1 MEAKVGDRV
10 SFAAKKVGQPSR
22 VGVVRT
28 VTKGI
33 SGVRYSIKWE
43 DGHESVMAPG
53 AGTIVVDG
61 KAKPKAKSR
70 TKKAAGT
77 KKSAKRKR

>member
-10 SFAAKKVGQPSR
+10 SFAAKKVGQPAR

-33 SGVRYSIKWE
+33 SGVRYAVRWE
-43 DGHESVMAPG
+43 DGHESVIAPG

-61 KAKPKAKSR
+61 KTKPKKR
-70 TKKAAGT
+70 AAAT

>member
-33 SGVRYSIKWE
+33 SGLRYQVRWD
-43 DGHESVMAPG
+43 DGHESVIAPG
-53 AGTIVVDG
+53 AGSIVVDG
-61 KAKPKAKSR
+61 KAKKTKAKAGPA
-70 TKKAAGT
+70 KKKG
-77 KKSAKRKR
+77 AKRKR

>member
-1 MEAKVGDRV
+1 MQAKVGDRV
-10 SFAAKKVGQPSR
+10 SLAAKKVGQPPR

-33 SGVRYSIKWE
+33 SGVRYAVRWE
-43 DGHESVMAPG
+43 DGHESVIAPG

-61 KAKPKAKSR
+61 KSKPKAK
-70 TKKAAGT
+70 TKAKKVTGT
-77 KKSAKRKR
+77 KKSGKRKR

>member
-1 MEAKVGDRV
+1 VQAKVGDRV
-10 SFAAKKVGQPSR
+10 SFAAKKVGQPPR

-61 KAKPKAKSR
+61 KTKPKSK